1 MLLKKVLGFS
11 VWESGWVRMGGGWWG
26 ILFSRNST
34 PDRGLPLIL
43 PDDSVISYSGGPEYE
58 RVAFFQVWHRG
69 QSEESKRMLQCV
81 AM

>member
-1 MLLKKVLGFS
+1 MGV
-11 VWESGWVRMGGGWWG
+11 GGGAFYLAEIRYRTG
-26 ILFSRNST
+26 F
-34 PDRGLPLIL
+34 PLIL
-43 PDDSVISYSGGPEYE
+43 PDDSVISYSGGPEYD